1 MGIRIIHQLVP
12 DFLFSSQAEM
22 HIHLRETENYLNDL
36 AKILGTGPLRLLY
49 DKSLNY
55 NHKTRNIFR
64 NTKTGKI

>member
-36 AKILGTGPLRLLY
+36 AKILGTGSLRLLY

-55 NHKTRNIFR
+55 NQMHLKEYENGKNI
-64 NTKTGKI
+64 N